1 MTQDNLGRLI
11 VDIADARRAEQVCR
25 EEIEAVETA
34 IAATSLGVRLSALRN
49 VYLPGMRSAVQASE
63 DAARDAA
70 LALYEQ
76 TGDKKVHPD
85 ISIRVYQVAV
95 YDTGQALDYAR
106 AHLSTALRLDSRTFE
121 KAAKAIELDFV
132 TWHDDPRPA
141 ITKDLSKYEGVEV
154 RE

>member
-11 VDIADARRAEQVCR
+11 ADIADTRRAEQVCR

-34 IAATSLGVRLSALRN
+34 IAETPLGHRLAALRT
-49 VYLPGMRSAVQASE
+49 VYLPGLRSAVQVAE

-70 LALYEQ
+70 LATYEH

-85 ISIRVYQVAV
+85 ITIRVYQVAV

-106 AHLSTALRLDSRTFE
+106 AHLPTALRLDARTFE
-121 KAAKAIELDFV
+121 KVAKAIELDFV
-132 TWHDDPRPA
+132 TWHDDARPA
-141 ITKDLSKYEGVEV
+141 ISKDLSKYEV